1 MSRSCPRCNTPM
13 VLLTK
18 KNIEL
23 DACPQCM
30 GIWFDKDELDKITGG
45 ASSFEG
51 LIFTAKS
58 LGRKLPCP
66 SCSKKMNFY
75 TVEGITVDFCQ
86 DCAGVWLDAGELAA
100 VGNVLEHMKK
110 EKGAL
115 RYEIQEDKAEG
126 FFSKIKDIFK
136 NK

>member
-1 MSRSCPRCNTPM
+1 MGRECPRCMSPM

-30 GIWFDKDELDKITGG
+30 GIWFDKDELDKITDGCT
-45 ASSFEG
+45 SFEG

-58 LGRKLPCP
+58 LGRKLSCP

-75 TVEGITVDFCQ
+75 TVEGVTVDFCQ
-86 DCAGVWLDAGELAA
+86 DCAGVWLDAGELSAI
-100 VGNVLEHMKK
+100 GGILQKK
-110 EKGAL
+110 SKEASEGFC
-115 RYEIQEDKAEG
+115 YEIHEEKAEG

-136 NK
+136 K